1 MRSPSAEA
9 APRRLPPSRL
19 ALRLAVVLSFGAAV
33 ILIAAGAWNLASQR
47 RQLTHLVEG
56 QATTVVEVIRGAT
69 RESMLRNDSDELSR
83 IVVALAAQAEIDRV
97 RVFDKQ
103 GRITHSSV
111 PDEIG
116 HRVDLTAEQC
126 VSCHTESGT
135 LASPGGVA
143 RTRIF
148 TRPGEGRMLG
158 LIAPIHNES
167 ACSSAACH
175 AHSPSQTVL
184 GVLDVQL
191 PLSRVDSALSASQRQ
206 LLVGLV
212 GTVVAVVVLAF
223 LLAWGLVLRPIR
235 ALTRAAP
242 VLAAGD
248 FGVRV
253 PEDSADEVGDLA
265 RAWNRMAKD
274 LGEAHAELAAWSRR
288 LEERVDEKTR
298 ELERTHQNL
307 LRVEKMAS
315 LGKLAAS
322 VAHELN
328 NPLAGIAT
336 YARLLRRRRSG
347 EVEPVPAD
355 PAAPATPSDDLDRIL
370 KLVEEEALR
379 CGDIVRNLLLFSR
392 SPGALFAPADLA
404 PIAERCVLLV
414 HHQAQLS
421 TVDIVVDVPP
431 GLPAVECDSSQIQQ
445 ALLALIINA
454 LEATPENGKITISAA
469 AAGDTVRI
477 TIADTGR
484 GIPPEAIDHVFEPF
498 FTTKE
503 QGTGVGLGLA
513 IVYGIIDRHHGRIR
527 VESPP
532 GSGTVFTIELPVRQ
546 PAGAPAGRT
555 EGGGSP

>member
-1 MRSPSAEA
+1 MRTASAEA

-33 ILIAAGAWNLASQR
+33 ILVAAGAWNLASQR
-47 RQLTHLVEG
+47 RQLTRLVEG

-83 IVVALAAQAEIDRV
+83 IVVTLAARDEIDRV

-103 GRITHSSV
+103 GRISHSSV

-126 VSCHTESGT
+126 VSCHTERGT

-148 TRPGEGRMLG
+148 NRPGEGRMLG
-158 LIAPIHNES
+158 LIAPIHNEP
-167 ACSSAACH
+167 ACSTASCH

-191 PLSRVDSALSASQRQ
+191 PLARVDSALTASQRQ

-212 GTVVAVVVLAF
+212 GTVAAVVLLAF
-223 LLAWGLVLRPIR
+223 LLAWALVLRPIR

-242 VLAAGD
+242 QLAAGD

-253 PEDSADEVGDLA
+253 PEDSADELGDLA
-265 RAWNRMAKD
+265 RAWNQMAAD
-274 LGEAHAELAAWSRR
+274 LGAAHSELAAWGRR
-288 LEERVDEKTR
+288 LEERVEEKTR
-298 ELERTHQNL
+298 ELERTHLNL
-307 LRVEKMAS
+307 LRIEKMAS

-336 YARLLRRRRSG
+336 YARLLRRRAHEG
-347 EVEPVPAD
+347 ATDGPAD
-355 PAAPATPSDDLDRIL
+355 KPAQDLDRIL

-392 SPGALFAPADLA
+392 SPGALFAPAELA
-404 PIAERCVLLV
+404 PITERCVLLV
-414 HHQAQLS
+414 HHQAELS
-421 TVDIVVDVPP
+421 GIEIAVDLPAD
-431 GLPAVECDSSQIQQ
+431 LPAVECDSSQIQQ

-454 LEATPENGKITISAA
+454 LEATPENGRVTIAA
-469 AAGDTVRI
+469 APAGAGDGIRI
-477 TIADTGR
+477 TVSDTGR
-484 GIPPEAIDHVFEPF
+484 GIPPGQLEHVFEPF

-513 IVYGIIDRHHGRIR
+513 IVYGIIERHHGRIR
-527 VESPP
+527 VDSPP
-532 GSGTVFTIELPVRQ
+532 GGGAVFTIDLPLRQ
-546 PAGAPAGRT
+546 PASAPAGGGT
-555 EGGGSP
+555 QGGSP